1 MNEVSL
7 TTEARARLGG
17 VRRALLPLHKAL
29 LDYER
34 VQYERVRGR
43 VESSG
48 ALLQLVLDDQ
58 WFAYLRSLSA
68 LMVQID
74 ELLDAEDATTEA
86 AVALIAQAR
95 AMLKPSETGSELER
109 RYYAAIQHDPDVIF
123 AHRELMRSLVA
134 K

>member
-58 WFAYLRSLSA
+58 WFAYLRSISA

-74 ELLDAEDATTEA
+74 ELLAAEDATLEA
-86 AVALIAQAR
+86 ADALIAQAR
-95 AMLKPSETGSELER
+95 DAQAVRDGQR
-109 RYYAAIQHDPDVIF
+109 VGA
-123 AHRELMRSLVA
+123 
-134 K
+134 